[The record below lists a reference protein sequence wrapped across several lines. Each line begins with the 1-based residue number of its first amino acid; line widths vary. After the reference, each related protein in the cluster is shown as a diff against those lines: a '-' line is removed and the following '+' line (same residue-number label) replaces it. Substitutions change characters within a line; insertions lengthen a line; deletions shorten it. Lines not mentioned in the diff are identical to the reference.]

1 MSLFDEEG
9 KVRENKLEGLVD
21 NLPSA
26 GLAGE
31 SGTEPS
37 DFHSSLD
44 ESLVNDIGF
53 IAAGQ
58 TAGNALGSASTSSAQ
73 GSAGTAGAAAIA
85 GGAAYALEDDVA
97 DEGPADDNRVDNT
110 DAPDDYTGAGAESAD
125 TDPTER
131 LSG

>member
-26 GLAGE
+26 GLVGDNSA
-31 SGTEPS
+31 TEPS

-44 ESLVNDIGF
+44 ESLVSDIGF

-58 TAGNALGSASTSSAQ
+58 TAANTVGNASTTAAQ
-73 GSAGTAGAAAIA
+73 GTTSPAGAAAIA
-85 GGAAYALEDDVA
+85 GGSAYALEDDIA
-97 DEGPADDNRVDNT
+97 EEGQPVSTDST
-110 DAPDDYTGAGAESAD
+110 DAPDDYTGAGREKGGM
-125 TDPTER
+125 DPTDR
-131 LSG
+131 LSE

>member
-1 MSLFDEEG
+1 MSLFDEDG

-26 GLAGE
+26 GMVGD

-37 DFHSSLD
+37 DFDSKLD

-58 TAGNALGSASTSSAQ
+58 TASNTLGNVGTTGAQ
-73 GSAGTAGAAAIA
+73 GSAGSGGAAAIA
-85 GGAAYALEDDVA
+85 GGSAYALEDDVA
-97 DEGPADDNRVDNT
+97 DDGSYNNVDNS
-110 DAPDDYTGAGAESAD
+110 DAPDDFTGAGAEKAGS
-125 TDPTER
+125 DPTDR
-131 LSG
+131 LSS